1 MFYFEQSIYYNL
13 TAIVIFFVIKQL
25 ANYGRRH
32 LKLLTNCHVDH
43 VDCRFCAEA
52 LLTVTRST
60 RRQRKCAKPL
70 LSITKKFLDDIAC
83 PHVLLYVRSTVVKD
97 VDEECLICFF
107 FIERNDLNVFRH
119 K

>member
-1 MFYFEQSIYYNL
+1 MFYFDQSIYYNL

-25 ANYGRRH
+25 ANYGRQH
-32 LKLLTNCHVDH
+32 LKLLTNCNVDH
-43 VDCRFCAEA
+43 VDCRVCAEA

-97 VDEECLICFF
+97 VDE
-107 FIERNDLNVFRH
+107 
-119 K
+119 